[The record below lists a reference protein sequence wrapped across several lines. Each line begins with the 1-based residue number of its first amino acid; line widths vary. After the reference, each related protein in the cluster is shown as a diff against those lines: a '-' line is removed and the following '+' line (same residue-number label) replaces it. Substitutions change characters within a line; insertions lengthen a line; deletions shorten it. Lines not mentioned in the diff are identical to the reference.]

1 MIYYCSLGFRVNMG
15 HGMVQCISWKEIFFL
30 FNSKYIN
37 RKCILFVLERKED
50 NLTQGRMQKRN
61 GLGMELIV

>member
-1 MIYYCSLGFRVNMG
+1 MG